1 LQLHLNPDELNLLA
15 DTLLERVGMIL
26 AEKSS
31 AASVQGN
38 EDRDQAVRRY
48 DHLLLDKVLAR
59 DLRLDSD
66 ELEQVTDLF
75 REQKCDLDDEIAR
88 MQNSAVRLKLQQKL
102 GLVERILERV
112 EEARAM
118 L

>member
-1 LQLHLNPDELNLLA
+1 MQVHLDADELNLLA
-15 DTLLERVGMIL
+15 DTLLERVGMIS
-26 AEKSS
+26 AQKPS
-31 AASVQGN
+31 AASIQAN

-48 DHLLLDKVLAR
+48 DHLLDKVLAR

-66 ELEQVTDLF
+66 ELEQVADLF
-75 REQKCDLDDEIAR
+75 REQKCDLDHEIAS
-88 MQNSAVRLKLQQKL
+88 MQNSALRLKLQQKL

>member
-1 LQLHLNPDELNLLA
+1 MQLHLNADELNLLA
-15 DTLLERVGMIL
+15 DTLLEQVGMI
-26 AEKSS
+26 S
-31 AASVQGN
+31 AQKRSATSVQGN
-38 EDRDQAVRRY
+38 EDRDQSIRRY
-48 DHLLLDKVLAR
+48 DDLLDKVLAR
-59 DLRLDSD
+59 ELQLDSD
-66 ELEQVTDLF
+66 ELDQVADLF

-112 EEARAM
+112 DEARAM